1 MESPT
6 FLNDFTMK
14 NSSILLVVALS
25 ASILLVSC
33 GTKPAT
39 DDTAPVI
46 SDEVIVPQDTTNLAP
61 ITTIGWTAAGE
72 QTNLAPSDTPRG
84 IAEGGLYLPYTPT
97 ALAQASDDIV
107 LFFYASWSPASITT
121 HKDIIAKK
129 ATLLKDLTLLQVNF
143 DDSDTMKQQYGVTE
157 QNTFV
162 QVTNTGE
169 LIKKWRGANS
179 LEDIVKQI
187 QK

>member
-1 MESPT
+1 
-6 FLNDFTMK
+6 MK
-14 NSSILLVVALS
+14 RTIPILLLFALS
-25 ASILLVSC
+25 IPVFLSSC
-33 GTKPAT
+33 SDDITLWNDDPALINE
-39 DDTAPVI
+39 PI
-46 SDEVIVPQDTTNLAP
+46 SDEITVAPTDTTAP
-61 ITTIGWTAAGE
+61 SVSEEKKTEWVAAGE

-84 IAEGGLYLPYTPT
+84 IAEGGLYLPFTPT